1 MIILHFQFT
10 IALLITKN
18 NLHPIKNE
26 INEKNKNKKTTTTK
40 KNKKRPSIP
49 TLIYWTE
56 KFCIFS
62 GA

>member
-26 INEKNKNKKTTTTK
+26 INEKKKQKNNNNKKKQK
-40 KNKKRPSIP
+40 K
-49 TLIYWTE
+49 TLDPDPNILD
-56 KFCIFS
+56 
-62 GA
+62 

>member
-26 INEKNKNKKTTTTK
+26 INEKKNNKKTTTTK
-40 KNKKRPSIP
+40 KKQKK
-49 TLIYWTE
+49 TLDPDPNMLD
-56 KFCIFS
+56 
-62 GA
+62 